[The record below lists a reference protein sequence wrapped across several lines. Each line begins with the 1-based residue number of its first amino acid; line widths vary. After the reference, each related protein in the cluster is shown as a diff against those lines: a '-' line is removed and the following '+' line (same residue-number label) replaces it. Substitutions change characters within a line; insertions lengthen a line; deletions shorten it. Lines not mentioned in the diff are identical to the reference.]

1 MATVRVLITGGAGF
15 IGGLLARAH
24 RDRGDH
30 VVVLD
35 SLATGVASQV
45 PDGVAFVNADIRD
58 AALPSIFSA
67 QGPFDL
73 VSHHAALKDVRLAL
87 LDPRG
92 DADVNI
98 LGTLNVLRAA
108 AEAGVGHV
116 TFASSAAVYGD
127 PPSFPTAEDAPIV
140 PISPYGIG
148 KYAGELYGRYFAHAR
163 GLPVTAFRYGTVYGT
178 HTPEASEA
186 GVIAIFARRLVVGEV
201 PVIYGDGL
209 QTRDFVHVDDIVR
222 ANLAVAD
229 GPPPSPFVAFN
240 VATGVETS
248 IVDLASRL
256 GTLAGFRG
264 VPRHE
269 AAKAGEVRRNRMDAS
284 RFRSATG
291 WVPGVDLDAGLAAVI
306 AAARDRV
313 GT

>member
-1 MATVRVLITGGAGF
+1 MRVLITGGAGF
-15 IGGLLARAH
+15 IGGTLARAH

-35 SLATGVASQV
+35 SLVTGVASQV
-45 PDGVAFVNADIRD
+45 PDGVELVQADIRD
-58 AALPSIFSA
+58 ANLPTFIRSH
-67 QGPFDL
+67 GPFDL

-87 LDPRG
+87 LDPRA
-92 DADVNI
+92 DADVNV
-98 LGTLNVLRAA
+98 LGTLNVVRAA
-108 AEAGVGHV
+108 ADAEVGRL

-163 GLPVTAFRYGTVYGT
+163 GLPVTAFRYGTVFGT

-186 GVIAIFARRLVVGEV
+186 GVIAIFARRIVAGEGV
-201 PVIYGDGL
+201 VIYGDGL

-229 GPPPSPFVAFN
+229 APAPEPFAAYN

-248 IVDLASRL
+248 VVDLASHMGALVERPL
-256 GTLAGFRG
+256 
-264 VPRHE
+264 VVSHE
-269 AAKAGEVRRNRMDAS
+269 PAKAGEVRRNRMDAT
-284 RFRSATG
+284 RLHAATG
-291 WVPGVDLDAGLAAVI
+291 WSPRVDMQSGLEAVI
-306 AAARDRV
+306 GAARERL
-313 GT
+313 GA

>member
-1 MATVRVLITGGAGF
+1 MRVLITGGAGF
-15 IGGLLARAH
+15 IGGNLARAH

-35 SLATGVASQV
+35 SLVTGVASQV
-45 PDGVAFVNADIRD
+45 PDGVPLVQADIRD
-58 AALPSIFSA
+58 PDLPAIIA
-67 QGPFDL
+67 VHGPFDL

-87 LDPRG
+87 LDPRA
-92 DADVNI
+92 DADANVI
-98 LGTLNVLRAA
+98 GTLNVLRAA
-108 AEAGVGHV
+108 AEAGAGRV

-163 GLPVTAFRYGTVYGT
+163 GLRVTAFRYGTVFGT

-186 GVIAIFARRLVVGEV
+186 GVIAIFARRVVLGEI

-229 GPPPSPFVAFN
+229 APPPGPFIAYN

-248 IVDLASRL
+248 VVDLAARL
-256 GTLAGFRG
+256 GALAGSRHA
-264 VPRHE
+264 PRHE
-269 AAKAGEVRRNRMDAS
+269 AAKAGEVRRNCMDAS
-284 RFRSATG
+284 RLRDATG
-291 WVPGVDLDAGLAAVI
+291 WAPMVDIETGLAAVI
-306 AAARDRV
+306 AAARDRNAA
-313 GT
+313 

>member
-1 MATVRVLITGGAGF
+1 MRVLITGGAGF
-15 IGGLLARAH
+15 IGGTLARAH

-30 VVVLD
+30 VVALD
-35 SLATGVASQV
+35 SLVTGVASQV
-45 PDGVAFVNADIRD
+45 PDGIELVQADIRD
-58 AALPSIFSA
+58 PDLPAIIRSR
-67 QGPFDL
+67 GPFDL

-87 LDPRG
+87 LDPRA
-92 DADVNI
+92 DADVNV
-98 LGTLNVLRAA
+98 LGTLNVIRAA
-108 AEAGVGHV
+108 VDAGAGRL

-127 PPSFPTAEDAPIV
+127 PPSFPTDEDAPIV

-163 GLPVTAFRYGTVYGT
+163 GLPVTAFRYGTVFGT

-186 GVIAIFARRLVVGEV
+186 GVIAIFARRIVAGEGV
-201 PVIYGDGL
+201 VIYGDGL

-229 GPPPSPFVAFN
+229 ASPPDPFVAFN

-248 IVDLASRL
+248 VVDLASHMGAL
-256 GTLAGFRG
+256 VEHPLI
-264 VPRHE
+264 VRHE

-284 RFRSATG
+284 RLHAATG
-291 WVPGVDLDAGLAAVI
+291 WVPQVDMDSGLVAVI
-306 AAARDRV
+306 DAARERF
-313 GT
+313 GA